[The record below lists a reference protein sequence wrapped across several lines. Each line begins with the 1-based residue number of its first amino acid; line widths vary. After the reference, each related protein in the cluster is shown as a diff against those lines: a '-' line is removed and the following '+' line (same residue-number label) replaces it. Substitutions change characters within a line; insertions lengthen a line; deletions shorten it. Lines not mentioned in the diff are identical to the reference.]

1 MSARSASSDHSCQI
15 DSIDG
20 TDSTENGVLAVCVG
34 ISELSDPRVI
44 VRHATTVHSF
54 PVTDDGEQANS
65 VRLAVVVPCF
75 NDGETIEEA
84 IDSVLD
90 SSQAECELIVV
101 DDGSTDS
108 ETMRVFDRLE
118 QKGVR
123 VFHQPNKGPSA
134 ARMAGVHETTA
145 PYLFFLDADDVLAPG
160 ALSTL
165 VGVLDAE
172 PEAVA
177 AWGDARTFGE
187 TTVRFRKNESLDPWL
202 LSYVN
207 VLPSAAAFRRTELLE
222 VGGYAAKIVP
232 GHEDW
237 DLWMALAERGY
248 RGIHVP
254 EVVGY
259 YRVHGARRWR
269 SVTQKRDAIF
279 AELKQRH
286 PLLFEKRREN
296 KKRSTAPRR
305 LKLALPLIER
315 LTFLPTRARVSL
327 ANLLV
332 NPVSVARVALSL
344 RLRRAARK
352 IRKKTTT

>member
-1 MSARSASSDHSCQI
+1 MTNDGKYASTAR
-15 DSIDG
+15 
-20 TDSTENGVLAVCVG
+20 V
-34 ISELSDPRVI
+34 
-44 VRHATTVHSF
+44 
-54 PVTDDGEQANS
+54 
-65 VRLAVVVPCF
+65 AVVIPCF

-90 SSQAECELIVV
+90 SNQAECELVVV

-108 ETMRVFDRLE
+108 ETLRIFDRLQ

-123 VFHQPNKGPSA
+123 ILHQPNKGPSA

-145 PYLFFLDADDVLAPG
+145 PYLFFLDADDFLAPD

-165 VGVLDAE
+165 AGVLDAE

-177 AWGDARTFGE
+177 AWGDSITFGE
-187 TTVRFRKNESLDPWL
+187 TTIRSQKNDSIDPWL

-222 VGGYAAKIVP
+222 VGGFAEKTVP

-248 RGIHVP
+248 QGIHVP
-254 EVVGY
+254 AIIGH
-259 YRVHGARRWR
+259 YRIHGARRWR
-269 SVTQKRDAIF
+269 VVTEKRDAIF
-279 AELKQRH
+279 AELKERH

-305 LKLALPLIER
+305 LKLSLPVIER

-327 ANLLV
+327 SNLLV
-332 NPVSVARVALSL
+332 SPVSVARIALSL
-344 RLRRAARK
+344 RLQRA
-352 IRKKTTT
+352 KTTIRRKTAA